1 MNSLHIIGNLTA
13 DPITRTVQSANGPE
27 TVCDFRL
34 AVNNRNTATF
44 FDCSAWGKSG
54 EIIAQYTVKGSKI
67 SVIGPVSARAYTT
80 HNGETR
86 AVMSIDVREFEFC
99 GSASHPAAVAGPKDF
114 VPVQDD
120 LPLEG

>member
-1 MNSLHIIGNLTA
+1 MNKLRIIGNLTN
-13 DPITRTVQSANGPE
+13 DPTTKTVQSATGPK
-27 TVCDFRL
+27 TVCDFRV
-34 AVNNRNTATF
+34 AVNDRNTATF
-44 FDCSAWGKSG
+44 FDCSAWGKTG
-54 EIIAQYTVKGSKI
+54 EIIAQYMTKGSKI
-67 SVIGPVSARAYTT
+67 YLEGPVSARAYTA

-120 LPLEG
+120 LPWEG